1 MKNYK
6 GEDVSV
12 YSELWLSA
20 LSQRGENWVPSVERE
35 INLCKDCFYLAM
47 HQGVSKAE
55 EYRRMVEAK
64 RAERAESVATDRL

>member
-1 MKNYK
+1 
-6 GEDVSV
+6 
-12 YSELWLSA
+12 
-20 LSQRGENWVPSVERE
+20 
-35 INLCKDCFYLAM
+35 M